1 MTELLLYH
9 CLFLALCVISPIPI
23 TYINIHLSMPVP
35 PAEDYNGP
43 DTAPIQVN
51 TSCEPYKGVP
61 LFLLQ
66 KQVIKFVKS
75 SKGREILAL
84 LLQILTHA
92 LRFLPA
98 SCLTE
103 IRGTIK
109 LKRKK
114 PWACQPCYC
123 QRWASRREP
132 PCPLLHLRDL
142 ALGDASSIPLGA
154 FSSPTAPL
162 LGPRRG
168 AGGPA
173 RPAVMLGAPL
183 AAAELWQP
191 AGARAGDKGRAAP
204 PSPGTGGGL
213 RGETG
218 TPAPPALSPAASSA
232 PCCDAFWGPDGGFL
246 EGSRQ
251 LKPC

>member
-1 MTELLLYH
+1 
-9 CLFLALCVISPIPI
+9 
-23 TYINIHLSMPVP
+23 MPVP

-43 DTAPIQVN
+43 DAAPVQVN
-51 TSCEPYKGVP
+51 TNCEPYKGMP
-61 LFLLQ
+61 LFLSQ

-84 LLQILTHA
+84 LLQTLTHM

-98 SCLTE
+98 SCLAE
-103 IRGTIK
+103 IQSTIR
-109 LKRKK
+109 LKRQK
-114 PWACQPCYC
+114 PWARQPCCC

-132 PCPLLHLRDL
+132 PCLLPHLQDL
-142 ALGDASSIPLGA
+142 ALGDAPASLK
-154 FSSPTAPL
+154 APFPAPHHRCW
-162 LGPRRG
+162 GHG
-168 AGGPA
+168 GGPV
-173 RPAVMLGAPL
+173 VMLGAPL

-213 RGETG
+213 RGEKG

-232 PCCDAFWGPDGGFL
+232 PSCDAFWGPDGGFL
-246 EGSRQ
+246 AGPRQ
-251 LKPC
+251 LKPY